1 MYPVWVVGSKP
12 IHTVPGWRQAAVPGP
27 SGAGPPWRAKANVHV
42 DCSMKEPRGED
53 QAEPAAGLN
62 AGKDPG
68 ERRSA
73 LSL

>member
-12 IHTVPGWRQAAVPGP
+12 IHTVPGRRQAADPGP
-27 SGAGPPWRAKANVHV
+27 SGAGPPLPAKVTVHV
-42 DCSMKEPRGED
+42 DCSVKEPSGGD

-73 LSL
+73 SSL